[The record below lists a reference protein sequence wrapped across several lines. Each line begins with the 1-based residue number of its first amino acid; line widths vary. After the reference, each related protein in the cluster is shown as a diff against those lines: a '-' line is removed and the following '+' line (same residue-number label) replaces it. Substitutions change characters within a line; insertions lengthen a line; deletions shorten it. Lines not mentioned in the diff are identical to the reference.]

1 MNQRQILQEIL
12 DLYDAI
18 RQLQEDTNRL
28 VFKNRELP
36 DKHKDKDFT
45 ESIESYFTY
54 DL

>member
-1 MNQRQILQEIL
+1 MNQSEILSEIL
-12 DLYDAI
+12 DLDREI
-18 RQLQEDTNRL
+18 CRLQEETNRL
-28 VFKNRELP
+28 VFINRELP